1 MTLFDKILVANR
13 GEIAC
18 RIMKTA
24 QRLGIKT
31 VAIYS
36 EVDVDSKHVNMA
48 DESLCVGRGPSS
60 ESYLL
65 IEKILEAAEKTGAD
79 AVHPGYGF
87 LSENSIFAQRVCDAG
102 LVFVGPSPDSIMAMG
117 DKIGSKKLAKE
128 AGVNV
133 IPGYLGEISDLDH
146 AVSIARKIGFPVMIK
161 ASRGGGGKGM
171 RVASDVESVK
181 TALPLAQSEART
193 SFGDDRILIE
203 KFIEEPRHIEVQ
215 ILADKHGNIVHL
227 NERECSIQRR
237 HQKVIEECPSSFV
250 DTQMRASMGQQAISL
265 ARAVKYDSVGTVEFV
280 VSPKK
285 EFYFLEMNTRLQV
298 EHPVT
303 EMVSGLDLVEQMLRS
318 AAGESLTIGQK
329 DVLISGWA
337 VEARLY
343 AEDPTKGF
351 LPATGILEKYREPSI
366 PGCRVD
372 GGVVEGDEVPIFYDP
387 MIAKVIGHGSNR
399 RAAIDILSKSL
410 DHFCI
415 RGVANNLTFLSA
427 ILKHDEFCSGNI
439 STSLISRVYP
449 NGFQGGPLKDKEK
462 KSFCSAAVSMEVLE
476 LTRRA
481 KISGRT
487 DGGRY
492 IPSVKWVVIIDS
504 EEVALEATLSEGGVE
519 IKWDDGLT
527 DRVVTDWSPGQDVF
541 LGELSEGEI
550 VLQVEKSRDGYRL
563 WGQGLMVNA
572 SVHTIR
578 AAELL
583 GRMPIKESDNYGGR
597 LVSPMPGKVISLFVE
612 KGQKVR
618 IGDSLVII
626 DAMKMENLLCAESEG
641 IVESIHV
648 APGDSLSVDQ
658 IILEIAST
666 GDNEADL

>member
-1 MTLFDKILVANR
+1 LFGKILVANR

-18 RIMKTA
+18 RVMKTA
-24 QRLGIKT
+24 QRLGVKT

-36 EVDVDSKHVNMA
+36 EVDVDAKHVNMA
-48 DESLCVGRGPSS
+48 DESLCVGPGPSS

-65 IEKILEAAEKTGAD
+65 MDNVLEAAERTGVD

-102 LVFVGPSPDSIMAMG
+102 LVFVGPSPTAIAAMG

-133 IPGYLGEISDLDH
+133 IPGYLGEISDLDQ
-146 AVSIARKIGFPVMIK
+146 AVSLAKEIGFPVMIK

-171 RVASDVESVK
+171 RVAYDVESVR

-215 ILADKHGNIVHL
+215 ILADKQGNIVHL

-250 DTQMRASMGQQAISL
+250 DAQMRASMGNQAISL
-265 ARAVKYDSVGTVEFV
+265 AQAVKYDSVGTVEFV
-280 VSPKK
+280 VSPEK

-303 EMVSGLDLVEQMLRS
+303 EMVCGLDLVEQMLRS

-329 DVLISGWA
+329 DVSISGWA

-351 LPATGILEKYREPSI
+351 LPATGILEKYKEPLV

-372 GGVVEGDEVPIFYDP
+372 SGVVEGDEVPIFYDP
-387 MIAKVIGHGSNR
+387 MIAKVIGYGSNR
-399 RAAIDILSKSL
+399 QAAIDILAKSL
-410 DHFCI
+410 DHFCV
-415 RGVANNLTFLSA
+415 RGLANNLTFLGA
-427 ILKHDEFCSGNI
+427 ILKNDDFCSGNI

-449 NGFQGGPLKDKEK
+449 NGFQNRPLKELEK
-462 KSFCSAAVSMEVLE
+462 KVFYSAAVSMEVLE
-476 LTRRA
+476 LARRA

-492 IPSVKWVVIIDS
+492 TPPVKWVVTIGS
-504 EEVALEATLSEGGVE
+504 EEVALEATSIEGGVE
-519 IKWDDGLT
+519 ITGKDGVT
-527 DRVVTDWSPGQDVF
+527 DRMVTDWRPGEELF
-541 LGELSEGEI
+541 SGRLSEGDM
-550 VLQVEKSRDGYRL
+550 VLQVERTRGGYRL

-572 SVHTIR
+572 SVRTVR
-578 AAELL
+578 VAELA
-583 GRMPIKESDNYGGR
+583 GRMPIKESDNFGGR
-597 LVSPMPGKVISLFVE
+597 LISPMPGKVVSVFVE
-612 KGQKVR
+612 EGQKVR
-618 IGDSLVII
+618 VGDSLVII

-641 IVESIHV
+641 IVGAIHV
-648 APGDSLSVDQ
+648 AVGDSLSVEQ
-658 IILEIAST
+658 TILEIT
-666 GDNEADL
+666 PIADDQANL